1 MTVGE
6 YLLAHLPAL
15 VVLGM
20 LLVGSGFFSGSETAL
35 FSLSR
40 VQMLRFAE
48 SHRRSARAVY
58 GLLQHPHRLLMVI
71 LLGNQLM
78 NVAFFA
84 VATALIVNARAVEA
98 LRPYRGALAA
108 VPLVAVIL
116 LGEVMPKNLALAAP
130 AAFSRMAGL
139 PLAALVKLLGP
150 VTVAFG
156 VWVIDPLT
164 RLFTPSETTP
174 PALRP
179 SELAELLEMSARRGG
194 IAPDESVWLQ
204 EVIRLSRRRV
214 RQIMTPRVD
223 IVAYDVDQPAAGLI
237 ELFRRTGLVKIPVY
251 RGDLDHTLGLVYA
264 KELLLSPETPLA
276 DLTRPVLYVPE
287 GGTVDKLLIQFRH
300 AGMQMAIV
308 VDEYGGTAGLVTL
321 EDALEEI
328 VGDLADEGEQVVE
341 PVRQVGDNEYL
352 VRGDLAIHGWPNVFG
367 VDLPPERISTIGGLV
382 MSLLGRVPGTGDEVR
397 TRNLHFTVE
406 AMRGMRVRLVRLRIE
421 PEGTS

>member
-1 MTVGE
+1 MTVGD
-6 YLLAHLPAL
+6 YLLMNLPAL
-15 VVLGM
+15 AGLGV

-40 VQMLRFAE
+40 VQMLRFSE
-48 SHRRSARAVY
+48 SHHRGGHAVHW
-58 GLLQHPHRLLMVI
+58 LLQRPHRLLMVI
-71 LLGNQLM
+71 LLGNQLV

-84 VATALIVNARAVEA
+84 VATALIVNAQDVTA
-98 LRPYRGALAA
+98 LRPYRGVLAA
-108 VPLVAVIL
+108 VPLVGVIL
-116 LGEVMPKNLALAAP
+116 LGEVAPKNLALSAP
-130 AAFSRMAGL
+130 AAFSRTVAL
-139 PLAALVKLLGP
+139 PLALLVRVLGP

-164 RLFTPSETTP
+164 RLFTPSEAAP

-179 SELAELLEMSARRGG
+179 GELTELLEMSARRGG
-194 IAPDESVWLQ
+194 ITPDESAWLQ
-204 EVIRLSRRRV
+204 EVICLSRRRI

-223 IVAYDVDQPAAGLI
+223 IVAYDVGQPASGLI

-264 KELLLSPETPLA
+264 KELLLSPSTPLA
-276 DLTRPVLYVPE
+276 DLARPVLYVPE
-287 GGTVDKLLIQFRH
+287 AGTVDKLLVQFRH
-300 AGMQMAIV
+300 AGVQMAIV

-328 VGDLADEGEQVVE
+328 VGDLADEGEQVAE
-341 PVRQVGDNEYL
+341 PVRQVGPNDYL

-367 VDLPPERISTIGGLV
+367 VDLPAERISTIAGLV
-382 MSLLGRVPGTGDEVR
+382 MSLLGRVPAVGDEVR
-397 TRNLHFTVE
+397 TRNLHLTVE

-421 PEGTS
+421 SEGPS